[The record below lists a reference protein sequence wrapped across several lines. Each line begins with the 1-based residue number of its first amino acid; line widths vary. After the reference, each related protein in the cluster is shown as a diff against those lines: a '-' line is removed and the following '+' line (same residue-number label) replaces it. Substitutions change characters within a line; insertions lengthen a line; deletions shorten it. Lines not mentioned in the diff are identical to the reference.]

1 MQMPNTNKHCNYL
14 MVQNQSKER
23 YIYIRSKQMR
33 PHRTRYTL
41 GIIGLHVVILTM
53 VCIPD
58 LQRLGQEGRG
68 IVESEYMELG

>member
-1 MQMPNTNKHCNYL
+1 
-14 MVQNQSKER
+14 
-23 YIYIRSKQMR
+23 MR

-58 LQRLGQEGRG
+58 PQRLGQEGRG
-68 IVESEYMELG
+68 IVESKYMELGQLASIHPFIHPSDHPEGQGNVY